1 MGIWV
6 IGVMQGWVL
15 CEWVNGV
22 ILNWYW
28 LMCKW
33 GSEKMGIWVIG

>member
-1 MGIWV
+1 MCKCVTG
-6 IGVMQGWVL
+6 
-15 CEWVNGV
+15 VNGV